1 MTRIKISVVKG
12 FTVEEVFQGEP
23 PAHLPEDFTSPCPVH
38 LEGQEFI
45 LDNSLGCPAGF
56 CSWAYADIQKDLVDL
71 YFGSDYY
78 SEKRVNWVTCTDG
91 LRPVVF
97 RIERVED

>member
-1 MTRIKISVVKG
+1 MTRIKINVVKG

-23 PAHLPEDFTSPCPVH
+23 PDHLPDDFTSPCPVH

-56 CSWAYADIQKDLVDL
+56 CSWAYADIQKDLIHL
-71 YFGSDYY
+71 MRGGDYPWIGASGTSY
-78 SEKRVNWVTCTDG
+78 SSCTDG
-91 LRPVVF
+91 RKTVVF
-97 RIERVED
+97 KLERI

>member
-12 FTVEEVFQGEP
+12 FTVEEVFKGEP
-23 PAHLPEDFTSPCPVH
+23 PDHLPDDFTSP
-38 LEGQEFI
+38 
-45 LDNSLGCPAGF
+45 CPAGF

-78 SEKRVNWVTCTDG
+78 AESKVNWVTCTDG

-97 RIERVED
+97 RIEKVED